1 MKVTV
6 STLARLKAD
15 GQKITM
21 LTCYDASFACLLDAC
36 GVEILLIG
44 DSLGMVVQGH
54 DSTLPVSMDDM
65 LYHTRCVARGAR
77 NAMVL
82 ADMPF
87 ASYQESPQQAFR
99 NAALLMQAGA
109 HMVKLEGGANMLETV
124 RFLTERAIPVC
135 AHIGLTPQFVN
146 VFGGYRVQ
154 GKTADDAE
162 RLLNEAR
169 QFEEAGASLVLMECI
184 PADLGGAIT
193 RNLNIPTIGIGA
205 GADVDGQVLVLHDM
219 LDAFP
224 GKKARFVKNFM
235 AEAGSIPAAVT
246 AYVQAVKSGSFP
258 SREHMF

>member
-1 MKVTV
+1 MKKIICLNNISPVGLNALPKDYQITKEV
-6 STLARLKAD
+6 SE
-15 GQKITM
+15 
-21 LTCYDASFACLLDAC
+21 ASA
-36 GVEILLIG
+36 
-44 DSLGMVVQGH
+44 
-54 DSTLPVSMDDM
+54 
-65 LYHTRCVARGAR
+65 
-77 NAMVL
+77 VL
-82 ADMPF
+82 VR
-87 ASYQESPQQAFR
+87 S
-99 NAALLMQAGA
+99 
-109 HMVKLEGGANMLETV
+109 ANMLETV

-205 GADVDGQVLVLHDM
+205 GAEVDGQVLVLHDM

-224 GKKARFVKNFM
+224 GKKARSVKNFM

>member
-6 STLARLKAD
+6 STLSRLKAD

-21 LTCYDASFACLLDAC
+21 LTCYDASFASLLDAC

-65 LYHTRCVARGAR
+65 LYHTRCVARGAH

-87 ASYQESPQQAFR
+87 SSYQESPQQAFR

-146 VFGGYRVQ
+146 VFGGYRIQ

-184 PADLGGAIT
+184 PADLGAAIT

-235 AEAGSIPAAVT
+235 AETGSIPAAVT